1 VLLKTIVE
9 RLSRREAYKR
19 IRRGKPIVQTRFLD
33 CELLV
38 RAHEEV
44 GRNIVVG
51 DFEFDDLR
59 HFLDHVRDQDLVFDI
74 GANVG
79 AYCVP
84 IGRRFPQARVVSFEP
99 IPLNAALIEVSIL
112 ANRIS
117 NVEVVRAC
125 VTDAPGSV
133 EFSVSEDSAYSSM
146 IATQRKAEAGRL
158 VCRAVSLDDYVH
170 ERALPAPDVVK
181 IDVEGAELKVLQGAV
196 QLFSGADA
204 SPRFVMIEL
213 FDKNLQAFGTSITE
227 VVAWMTQRRYRPY
240 VLIEG
245 RKAPFE
251 LSHHNVH
258 YNVFFER

>member
-59 HFLDHVRDQDLVFDI
+59 HFLEHVRDEDLVFDI

-84 IGRRFPQARVVSFEP
+84 IGRRFPQARVVAFEP
-99 IPLNAALIEVSIL
+99 IPLNAALIDVSIL
-112 ANRIS
+112 ANRTA

-125 VTDAPGSV
+125 VTDAPGTV

-158 VCRAVSLDDYVH
+158 VCRAVSLDDYVLD
-170 ERALPAPDVVK
+170 RALPSPDVVK

-196 QLFSGADA
+196 RLFSED
-204 SPRFVMIEL
+204 SRPRFVMIEL
-213 FDKNLQAFGTSITE
+213 FDKNLQTFGTSIGE
-227 VVAWMTQRRYRPY
+227 IVAWMTQRHYRPY
-240 VLIEG
+240 VLIDG
-245 RKAPFE
+245 RKEPFE
-251 LSHHNVH
+251 ARHHNVH